1 MARRR
6 RSARVAGGTRPPQL
20 PGHEIVGT
28 AGFGANGALW
38 SARDGAGRDVVVSVL
53 ALPRGEA
60 GTAQLRRLAALRHG
74 THPHL
79 PCIRQVL
86 TLDGGRCAV
95 VSDHVPGP
103 TLATVL
109 VARGALGPPEL
120 AGLLGAL
127 GSALGHLHERGVVHG
142 DVSPANVV
150 VTGDGV
156 PVLVDLAGQGAHEL
170 GTPGFVPPERERGS
184 AAGAPGDVWALARL
198 VAWAAGPAPDTHLLR
213 LLGPALDVAAER
225 RPSARDLASRA
236 PGIGAAG
243 PVAVP
248 PAAALAQARMRDDV
262 APTRRRT
269 STRRGRQ
276 AERGAG
282 RLGVDG
288 REVAVGAAAVGTGP
302 TVTAASSRAPAAAAR
317 AAPTVATATPR
328 APAPAAGAGPAATP
342 APSRAR
348 SPGAGA
354 GLAATA
360 RAPARAVPTVSAA
373 RAHAP
378 AAAVRVPRH
387 VRQQPLP
394 TPWLGGALTLGV
406 AAVLTGLIVW
416 SGPGERAGGYGH
428 GPAAATGTEQY
439 AEVVASLLAR
449 RDGAL
454 VAGDAA
460 ALAATTVP
468 GGPAAREDVVLRDR
482 LTATGTALEDLRTE
496 VSAVE
501 GVVAVDEGVA
511 VDVVIVQDAHERV
524 VDGRRTTVPAQ
535 DPACARLVLVAG
547 PGDTWRL
554 LGSEPCP

>member
-6 RSARVAGGTRPPQL
+6 RSPAVTGGTRPPRL

-28 AGFGANGALW
+28 AGFGANGAVW
-38 SARDGAGRDVVVSVL
+38 SARDRAGRDVVVSVL

-60 GTAQLRRLAALRHG
+60 ATAQLRRLAALRHG

-79 PCIRQVL
+79 ACIRQVL

-109 VARGALGPPEL
+109 AARGALGPPEL

-150 VTGDGV
+150 VTGAGV

-198 VAWAAGPAPDTHLLR
+198 VVWAAGPAPDPHLLR
-213 LLGPALDVAAER
+213 LLGAALDVAPER

-236 PGIGAAG
+236 PGIAVAG

-269 STRRGRQ
+269 PTRRGRQ
-276 AERGAG
+276 AERAAG
-282 RLGVDG
+282 RPGPDG
-288 REVAVGAAAVGTGP
+288 RDT
-302 TVTAASSRAPAAAAR
+302 AAR
-317 AAPTVATATPR
+317 AAAVRPSPTLTAAASRSPAGVARAGPTATAPPSRATASAARAGPTSTAVRAR
-328 APAPAAGAGPAATP
+328 APAPA
-342 APSRAR
+342 
-348 SPGAGA
+348 
-354 GLAATA
+354 
-360 RAPARAVPTVSAA
+360 
-373 RAHAP
+373 
-378 AAAVRVPRH
+378 VRTPRH
-387 VRQQPLP
+387 VREQSLP
-394 TPWLGGALTLGV
+394 TPWLGAALTLG
-406 AAVLTGLIVW
+406 AATVLTGLIVW

-428 GPAAATGTEQY
+428 GPAAATEQY
-439 AEVVASLLAR
+439 AEAVATLLAR

-468 GGPAAREDVVLRDR
+468 GGPAARDDVVLLER
-482 LTATGTALEDLRTE
+482 LAATGTALEDLRTE
-496 VSAVE
+496 VGAVE
-501 GVVAVDEGVA
+501 GVTSVDEGVA
-511 VDVVIVQDAHERV
+511 VDVVLVQDAHERV
-524 VDGRRTTVPAQ
+524 VGGRRTTVPAQ

-547 PGDTWRL
+547 PDDAWRL